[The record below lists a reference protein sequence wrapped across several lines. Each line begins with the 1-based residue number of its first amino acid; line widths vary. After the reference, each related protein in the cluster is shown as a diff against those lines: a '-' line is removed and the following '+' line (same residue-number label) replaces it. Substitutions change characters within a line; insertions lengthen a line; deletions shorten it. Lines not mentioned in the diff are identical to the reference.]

1 MSFLLVAVLLFSIS
15 SSSVSSHQY
24 YVSDNCSSVTH
35 SPCHSL
41 SVYLEDEYIQYNN
54 SVFYFIGTN
63 YLNGAMNVFLP
74 YNVTWQGVDES
85 SAIQCLYDSISIS
98 LIVNHFNISNLSLH
112 KCGLRFSESY
122 DVSISHLS
130 LFQGFIAI
138 LVTSNVS
145 ISNSA
150 FSQMDYLVAIGGFDI
165 KILSTFITGG
175 NGNNLLGF
183 QYYPPNRCNYEL
195 KNYSLELINV
205 SIHNMVLGVFLHHSL
220 SYNVLVR
227 FNDVTVNYGI
237 SFTISSKSLHQ
248 IQISNTSC
256 FGALI
261 GFEIIFD
268 EFHPDARCDLANV
281 QKQSYIVINNCQF
294 YESRHGFFIFAFSS
308 KLKATSFLIEECLIY
323 NNVVG
328 VGIFESENVTIL
340 NTKVN
345 NNERNLLI
353 YSKVFLRNVSISNTL
368 SSGLTLKR
376 STVVVGDSLFIFNN
390 TGTNGGGLAMYDES
404 NIKLLPESQ
413 VNIVSNHA
421 TKKGGGIYTN
431 NLITCPLHSD
441 SNLSMVYVNV
451 SNNFADLVG
460 HDIYGY
466 VDKCSN
472 YFNEGIKSAGTPYVM
487 CFCDP
492 NNASIIYNMDNCPGS
507 INIIDKQAFL
517 GQKLKFD
524 IIMIGNSYSGNSVTA
539 GEFNIHLNN
548 SILVERQSH
557 PANCSSVE
565 IILQT
570 SYGPHTIKFLLYRD
584 VDSFSI
590 LVDMQNSWP
599 LLDVSLDFDVFINE
613 CPIGFSVNDSS
624 ECDCSQSVYRQNVTC
639 DINTQTITHNSLLWI
654 GTYDTST
661 SFSANATNPNACIV
675 NEDCLLYCSPN
686 PVTFQLN
693 DTDTQCVDNRG
704 QRMCGSCRD
713 GFSLLMGS
721 NKCGRCDDTNNYII
735 ITWLLLFAVMGVSLV
750 FLLIALNLTVS
761 VGTLNGLLFYAN
773 IVKLYE
779 PVFSREGALPVLN
792 QVISWINLEFGFEAC
807 LYNGMDSYAKQ
818 WLQFAFPLYLWV
830 IIIIIIQLCRRYG
843 KISRLMGSHAV
854 PVLSTL
860 FLLSYTKLVRTIVIV
875 VHKREVTLYCS
886 NESVRSVSLWYEDPN
901 VEYAKGKH
909 AVLLGFALL
918 VGVLFVIPY
927 TLFLLV
933 NPFYEKYL
941 SNYKLLK
948 KFWNR
953 FKPII
958 DAYSGPMRDEYRFWP
973 GLLLVARIPV
983 LLSVTLVDSFIQSQ
997 HFLLSMLLTV
1007 LAIVLSLGYCFC
1019 GVYLKKLNNLI
1030 ETWFLCNLCI
1040 MIALSVTLNDDH
1052 KVLIWYNA
1060 CLSVFIF
1067 SFILIV
1073 VYHVYLQ
1080 LSCTRW
1086 YDALIKKLFKKQD
1099 EDDDSLLDVT
1109 ESHKTVDQQRREF
1122 VPSSTSVRFSVSS
1135 RESVVDLY

>member
-1 MSFLLVAVLLFSIS
+1 MSLLLVAVLLFSIS

-41 SVYLEDEYIQYNN
+41 SVYLEDESIQYND
-54 SVFYFIGTN
+54 SVFYFVGTN
-63 YLNGAMNVFLP
+63 LYDGNMQFFIAK
-74 YNVTWQGVDES
+74 NVTWQGVDQFSIVECLDS
-85 SAIQCLYDSISIS
+85 STFEFFVWYC
-98 LIVNHFNISNLSLH
+98 FNILNLSFQG
-112 KCGLRFSESY
+112 CGLYFWGSY
-122 DVSISHLS
+122 DVSISYIS
-130 LFQGFIAI
+130 MTRSFIEI
-138 LVTSNVS
+138 ESTRKVF
-145 ISNSA
+145 ISNSTL
-150 FSQMDYLVAIGGFDI
+150 SQLDYLYLKNGFNI
-165 KILSTFITGG
+165 KIASTVMTGG
-175 NGNNLLGF
+175 GYNVLKF
-183 QYYPPNRCNYEL
+183 VYSPPIQCNSKL

-205 SIHNMVLGVFLHHSL
+205 SMHNMCIRAIFNHSFSYSL
-220 SYNVLVR
+220 SVHIKNVI
-227 FNDVTVNYGI
+227 VNGMNL
-237 SFTISSKSLHQ
+237 TINSKSLQQ
-248 IQISNTSC
+248 IQISNTSS
-256 FGALI
+256 FGATFG
-261 GFEIIFD
+261 GFV
-268 EFHPDARCDLANV
+268 AR
-281 QKQSYIVINNCQF
+281 F
-294 YESRHGFFIFAFSS
+294 YESQPDTTCDISNVQQQRYIVVKNCRFYKNRYGLFTFSS
-308 KLKATSFLIEECLIY
+308 KCKTIDFFIEECLIY
-323 NNVVG
+323 NNIIG
-328 VGIFESENVTIL
+328 FGTLESENITIL

-345 NNERNLLI
+345 NNERNLLV
-353 YSKVFLRNVSISNTL
+353 YSEVFLRNVSITNTL

-404 NIKLLPESQ
+404 NIKLLPECQ
-413 VNIVSNHA
+413 MNIVSNHA

-431 NLITCPLHSD
+431 NLITCPFHSD
-441 SNLSMVYVNV
+441 SNLSITHLDINV
-451 SNNFADLVG
+451 SNNSADLAG
-460 HDIYGY
+460 QDFYGY
-466 VDKCSN
+466 IFKDNCPH
-472 YFNEGIKSAGTPYVM
+472 YFNEGTKSAGTPNTI

-492 NNASIIYNMDNCPGS
+492 NNASINYIVDNCPVDM
-507 INIIDKQAFL
+507 NILDKQAFP
-517 GQKLKFD
+517 GQKLNFD
-524 IIMIGNSYSGNSVTA
+524 IIMIDLEDSYTRDSVTA
-539 GEFNIHLNN
+539 GDVKIYLDNN
-548 SILVERQSH
+548 KLLGRQSLQE
-557 PANCSSVE
+557 NCSSVE
-565 IILQT
+565 IILQAN
-570 SYGPHTIKFLLYRD
+570 YGLHKIKFLLYRE
-584 VDSFSI
+584 VDGFSI
-590 LVDMQNSWP
+590 ADIQD
-599 LLDVSLDFDVFINE
+599 LLFDVSLDFDVFINE

-639 DINTQTITHNSLLWI
+639 DINTQSITHNGLLWI

-661 SFSANATNPNACIV
+661 PFNANATNPNACIV

-704 QRMCGSCRD
+704 QRMCGSCRN
-713 GFSLLMGS
+713 GYSLLMGS

-792 QVISWINLEFGFEAC
+792 QVISWINLDFGFKAC

-875 VHKREVTLYCS
+875 VHKREVTLHYS

-933 NPFYEKYL
+933 NPFYEKHL

-1007 LAIVLSLGYCFC
+1007 LAIILSLGYCF
-1019 GVYLKKLNNLI
+1019 GGFYLKKRNNII
-1030 ETWFLCNLCI
+1030 ETWFLFNLCI
-1040 MIALSVTLNDDH
+1040 MIALSVTLTDES

-1073 VYHVYLQ
+1073 VYHLYLQ

-1099 EDDDSLLDVT
+1099 EDDDPLLDVT
-1109 ESHKTVDQQRREF
+1109 ESHKTVDQQRREII
-1122 VPSSTSVRFSVSS
+1122 PSSTDVRRRASC
-1135 RESVVDLY
+1135 ESVVDLY